1 MSTTI
6 DARLKQ
12 LGIVLPVAPM
22 PAANYVPYVQVG
34 NMLFVAGQVSQNKNG
49 FVVGKL
55 GLNFSLEQGY
65 DAAKLCGIALI
76 SQLKSACDDDLNRVK
91 RVIRLGGF
99 VNSTSEFTDHPKVI
113 NGASDLMVAVFG
125 DAGKH
130 SRAAVGSSSLPFGVA
145 VEIDGIFELAS

>member
-12 LGIVLPVAPM
+12 LGIVLPVAAM
-22 PAANYVPYVQVG
+22 PAANYVPYVLVG

>member
-55 GLNFSLEQGY
+55 GLNFSLEEGY

>member
-6 DARLKQ
+6 DARLKK
-12 LGIVLPVAPM
+12 LEIVLPVAPM

-55 GLNFSLEQGY
+55 GLNFSLEEGY

>member
-6 DARLKQ
+6 DVRLKQ

-55 GLNFSLEQGY
+55 GLNFSLEEGY

>member
-55 GLNFSLEQGY
+55 GLNFSLEDGY

>member
-22 PAANYVPYVQVG
+22 PAANYVPYVLVG

-55 GLNFSLEQGY
+55 GLNFSLEEGY
-65 DAAKLCGIALI
+65 EAAKLCGIALI